1 MKKISVHWRRFAVK
15 KFCRKSTDFILKKLK
30 QEPRM
35 NKKFS
40 AVAFYLVL
48 SVFVLCQYGIAPRGL
63 RERGSER
70 SEQTKTPNDWF
81 FAQRAFPSGQ
91 INKAAHLRAVRQAQ
105 ALRALQK
112 SNAATEWKPIGPR
125 NIGGR
130 ITALAVHPLDPNII
144 YLAAAAGGVFLSTDR
159 GAHWSPI
166 FDEQPSLSIGALA
179 IDPNNPDVI
188 YAGTGE
194 ANSSGDSYA
203 GDGIYKSTDAGLT
216 WHNIGLENSDHI
228 GRIAIHPKNSG
239 IIYVAAC
246 GQLFGTNAE
255 RGIYKTSDGGQTWER
270 SLFLTDS
277 TAAIDVVI
285 NPENPDTVYA
295 AMWERIRSP
304 YRRKVGGFSTGIYRT
319 FDRGANWEL
328 LTLGLPQASATTGRI
343 GLAIAPSDPA
353 TIYSIHAD
361 HPGNFAGIYKSTNH
375 GDSWQRVQ
383 DGSISGLF
391 SSFGWYFGN
400 IKVDP
405 NNANTIYALGVD
417 FVKST
422 NGGNS
427 WSSIRRGIHV
437 DQHAIEFDPANSNR
451 VFVGNDG
458 GFYVSE
464 NGGGSWT
471 KSLDLP
477 ITQFYAGTIDFLN
490 PERSYGGT
498 QDNGTMRTLT
508 GRDDDWD
515 EIYGGDGF
523 YCLVDYTDAR
533 YVYAE
538 SQFGGLGRSTDGGNT
553 FLNARPNLGSGERTN
568 WSTPVAMDPNNP
580 RVLYY
585 GSNRLYRT
593 SNRAVSWTAISPDL
607 TNGSQPAN
615 LSYSTLTTIAVSSL
629 DSNLIYVGA
638 DDAHVWVTKDR
649 GQNWIDIRAGLP
661 NRWVTRVAADPFD
674 ANVAYVTFSGH
685 AENIDAPHVFRT
697 SNQGATW
704 SDISSNLPEAPI
716 NDIIIDNENPAVLYL
731 GTDVGVF
738 YSANTGS
745 SWSVLGSGLPFS
757 PVHDLTLH
765 PITRTLRAATHG
777 RSFYEFDLSTLSE
790 VSEGEIAAPEGL
802 ALRQN
807 FPNPISL
814 RGNQITTIAFD
825 LRQRS
830 FVRLEVFDLLG
841 RKIASLAEGELHA
854 GAHHRSFEVRGLASG
869 EYVYRLSV
877 LNGNGATRVQSR
889 RLTVVR

>member
-1 MKKISVHWRRFAVK
+1 MFT
-15 KFCRKSTDFILKKLK
+15 RKS
-30 QEPRM
+30 
-35 NKKFS
+35 
-40 AVAFYLVL
+40 AAAL
-48 SVFVLCQYGIAPRGL
+48 SVMLTAFALCQYWLVPNVLQEPAIISAQQEKAPH
-63 RERGSER
+63 
-70 SEQTKTPNDWF
+70 DWF
-81 FAQRAFPSGQ
+81 FAQRAYPSGM
-91 INKAAHLRAVRQAQ
+91 INKAAHLRAVRQTQ
-105 ALRALQK
+105 AMQALQK
-112 SNAATEWKPIGPR
+112 SSAASEWKPIGPR

-130 ITALAVHPLDPNII
+130 ITALAVHPFDPNII
-144 YLAAAAGGVFLSTDR
+144 YLGAAAGGVFVSTN
-159 GAHWSPI
+159 GGVNWTPI

-179 IDPNNPDVI
+179 IDQNNPDVV
-188 YAGTGE
+188 YVGTGE

-203 GDGIYKSTDAGLT
+203 GDGIYKSSDGGLT
-216 WHNIGLENSDHI
+216 WQNMGLVESDHI
-228 GRIAIHPKNSG
+228 GRIAIHPNNSD

-246 GQLFGTNAE
+246 GRLFSTNEE

-285 NPENPDTVYA
+285 NPQNPDTVYS
-295 AMWERIRSP
+295 AMWERRRSP
-304 YRRKVGGFSTGIYRT
+304 SHRNVGGFSSGVYRT
-319 FDRGANWEL
+319 FDGGANWEL
-328 LTLGLPQASATTGRI
+328 LTLGLPQASPTTGRI
-343 GLAIAPSDPA
+343 GLALAPSDPA

-361 HPGNFAGIYKSTNH
+361 HPGNFAGIFKSTNH
-375 GDSWQRVQ
+375 GDSWTRVG
-383 DGSISGLF
+383 GSNLNSLF
-391 SSFGWYFGN
+391 SNFGWYFGN

-422 NGGNS
+422 NGGTS
-427 WSSIRRGIHV
+427 WSSVRRGIHV
-437 DQHAIEFDPANSNR
+437 DQHAIEFDPSNSNR

-464 NGGGSWT
+464 NAGGSWA

-477 ITQFYAGTIDFLN
+477 ITQFYASTIDFLN
-490 PERSYGGT
+490 PQRSYGGT

-538 SQFGGLGRSTDGGNT
+538 SQNGGLGRSTDGGNS
-553 FLNARPNLGSGERTN
+553 FFSARPNLGSGERTN
-568 WSTPVAMDPNNP
+568 WSTPVVMDPNNP

-607 TNGSQPAN
+607 TNGFQPFN
-615 LSYSTLTTIAVSSL
+615 LSYSTITTIAVSVL
-629 DSNLIYVGA
+629 DSNLIYVGT

-661 NRWVTRVAADPFD
+661 NRWVTRVAADSFD
-674 ANVAYVTFSGH
+674 SNVAYVTFSGH
-685 AENIDAPHVFRT
+685 AENVDTPHVFRT

-704 SDISSNLPEAPI
+704 ADISSNLPDAPI
-716 NDIIIDNENPAVLYL
+716 NDIIIDSENPAVLYL

-738 YSANTGS
+738 YSTNTGAN
-745 SWSVLGSGLPFS
+745 WSVLGTGLPFS

-765 PITRTLRAATHG
+765 QPTRKLRAATHG
-777 RSFYEFDLSTLSE
+777 RSFYEFDLSTLSA
-790 VSEGEIAAPEGL
+790 VAEGETDLPEGFV
-802 ALRQN
+802 LRQN
-807 FPNPISL
+807 YPNPISL
-814 RGNQITTIAFD
+814 RGNHITTIAFD
-825 LRQRS
+825 LQRRS
-830 FVRLEVFDLLG
+830 LVRLEVFDLLG
-841 RKIASLAEGELHA
+841 RKAASLAEGELNA
-854 GAHHRSFEVRGLASG
+854 GAHQRSFDARGLASG

-877 LNGNGATRVQSR
+877 LNENGSAQMQSR